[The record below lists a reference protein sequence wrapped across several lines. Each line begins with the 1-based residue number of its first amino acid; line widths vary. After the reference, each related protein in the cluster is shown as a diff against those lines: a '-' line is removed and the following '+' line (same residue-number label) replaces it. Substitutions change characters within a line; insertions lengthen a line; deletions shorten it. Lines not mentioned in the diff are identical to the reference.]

1 MFYIMTSTY
10 VSFNTKYIFRICKVN
25 FWIERESTSGF
36 VAFDIMPSLCV
47 ASGKTRLV
55 QDNSTEF
62 WMTKTFPI
70 FFISNVANSL
80 VKYVQGRRPSA
91 VHTVRKHLRG
101 RITWWTT
108 SGSTRVSHRTSAS
121 IAPNPSRGR
130 NIWPITC
137 VNIQANRHT
146 DATSAPSHLLVR
158 SIWRIMCAS
167 TLANLHI
174 GVSSARG
181 RSLGK
186 NI

>member
-1 MFYIMTSTY
+1 
-10 VSFNTKYIFRICKVN
+10 
-25 FWIERESTSGF
+25 
-36 VAFDIMPSLCV
+36 MPSLCV

-62 WMTKTFPI
+62 WMTKNVTF
-70 FFISNVANSL
+70 FFFSNVANSL

-186 NI
+186 NT